1 MSHHLF
7 LVSPTDTALYSLA
20 HLSGRPAAGGALNIS
35 SNLPNWSTSA
45 YAGTVAALS
54 GATAAS
60 ASVPSKS
67 TPAVVGAGQ
76 DRHVVQMIANAS
88 LDVIDET
95 VKFNPAMCG
104 PHNALCLP
112 NVKY

>member
-7 LVSPTDTALYSLA
+7 LLSPTDTPLYSLT
-20 HLSGRPAAGGALNIS
+20 HLSNRPVAGNALNIS

-45 YAGTVAALS
+45 FAGTVTALS
-54 GATAAS
+54 GASAVS
-60 ASVPSKS
+60 ASIPGKS

-95 VKFNPAMCG
+95 VRLNPAMCG
-104 PHNALCLP
+104 QA
-112 NVKY
+112 